1 MCENPIQYTR
11 DFIISIKS
19 GEKNS
24 LINTQSLI
32 DQLIT
37 ENFLENLKTI
47 EKLSVDN
54 IPTHTIYKGKN
65 SGNNYGK
72 KNKKFYRDKNRPPA
86 KRPTTFLNKVGEKS
100 EEVKKRFNGNLNK
113 LSNQNY
119 DKIWENIKNI
129 YLENKED
136 FDFICFVESIFDKA
150 TMQPVYCPLY
160 VRMCNDMIKELS
172 SLNLGEEFTKLIIN
186 KCEEFKNMIQ
196 EINNKKDDVLNVNDY
211 DDFCEKTKN
220 KVYKKGFAQ
229 FIGELYKSEFL
240 KGDFLEEYVKALVD
254 NTLNTLEK
262 EDANVE
268 NNVICLEKLI
278 DTCFNYR
285 ELQSKSFFDNIKL
298 IKDHKVLPKK
308 LKFKIMDIL
317 HC

>member
-1 MCENPIQYTR
+1 M
-11 DFIISIKS
+11 
-19 GEKNS
+19 
-24 LINTQSLI
+24 
-32 DQLIT
+32 
-37 ENFLENLKTI
+37 
-47 EKLSVDN
+47 
-54 IPTHTIYKGKN
+54 
-65 SGNNYGK
+65 
-72 KNKKFYRDKNRPPA
+72 
-86 KRPTTFLNKVGEKS
+86 
-100 EEVKKRFNGNLNK
+100 NK

-129 YLENKED
+129 YLENKDD
-136 FDFICFVESIFDKA
+136 FDFICFVDSIFDKA

-160 VRMCNDMIKELS
+160 VKMCNDMIKELN
-172 SLNLGEEFTKLIIN
+172 SLNLGEEFTKLIID
-186 KCEEFKNMIQ
+186 KCEEFKKMIE
-196 EINNKKDDVLNVNDY
+196 EINDKKDDVLDVNNY

-240 KGDFLEEYVKALVD
+240 KGDFLEDYVKALVD
-254 NTLNTLEK
+254 NTLNTLNN
-262 EDANVE
+262 DDNNVE

-278 DTCFNYR
+278 ETCFNYR

-298 IKDHKVLPKK
+298 IKDHKNLSKK

>member
-24 LINTQSLI
+24 IINTKSLI

-37 ENFLENLKTI
+37 HEFLENLKTI

-54 IPTHTIYKGKN
+54 IPTHTSYKGKG
-65 SGNNYGK
+65 GNGGGYNK
-72 KNKKFYRDKNRPPA
+72 KKKFYRDKNRPPA
-86 KRPTTFLNKVGEKS
+86 KRPTTFLNKIGEKS
-100 EEVKKRFNGNLNK
+100 EEIKKKFNGNLNK

-129 YLENKED
+129 YLENKDD
-136 FDFICFVESIFDKA
+136 FDFICFVDSIFDKA

-160 VRMCNDMIKELS
+160 VKMCNDMIKELN
-172 SLNLGEEFTKLIIN
+172 SLNLGEEFSKLIID
-186 KCEEFKNMIQ
+186 KCEEFKKMIE
-196 EINNKKDDVLNVNDY
+196 EINDKKDDVLDVSNY

-240 KGDFLEEYVKALVD
+240 KGDFLEDYVKALVD
-254 NTLNTLEK
+254 NTLNTLNN
-262 EDANVE
+262 DDNNVE
-268 NNVICLEKLI
+268 NNIICLEKLI
-278 DTCFNYR
+278 ETCFNYR
-285 ELQSKSFFDNIKL
+285 ELQSKSFFENIKL
-298 IKDHKVLPKK
+298 IKDHEILPKK

>member
-11 DFIISIKS
+11 QFILDIKS

-24 LINTQSLI
+24 LIKSQNLI
-32 DQLIT
+32 DTLIT
-37 ENFLENLKTI
+37 EDFLKNLKII

-54 IPTHTIYKGKN
+54 IPTQNSYKGK
-65 SGNNYGK
+65 GNGGK
-72 KNKKFYRDKNRPPA
+72 KMKRFHRNDRSRAPA

-100 EEVKKRFNGNLNK
+100 EEIKKNVNGNLNK
-113 LSNQNY
+113 LSNKNY
-119 DKIWENIKNI
+119 DNIWKNVKNI

-136 FDFICFVESIFDKA
+136 FDFISFVDCIFDKA

-160 VRMCNDMIKELS
+160 VKMCNDMISELI
-172 SLNLGEEFTKLIIN
+172 EIQMDAEFTKLIIG
-186 KCEEFKNMIQ
+186 KCEEFKNMIE
-196 EINNKKDDVLNVNDY
+196 EINKKDDDVLDVNNY
-211 DDFCEKTKN
+211 DDFCEKTKQ
-220 KVYKKGFAQ
+220 KVYKKGYAQ

-240 KGDFLEEYVKALVD
+240 NCSFIEEYVKALVD

-262 EDANVE
+262 EDSNVE
-268 NNVICLEKLI
+268 DNIICLEKLI

-285 ELQSKSFFDNIKL
+285 ELQSKSFFENIKI
-298 IKDHKVLPKK
+298 IKDHKILPRK